1 MVISIICQPDE
12 ALEDFERLD
21 SGQVRGGDAFAE
33 GSDTASIHSDTA
45 SIASHDVRLD
55 PLQLRLKGKD
65 MHVHVLQLLIS
76 DFFICLFFA
85 RSPSRQSKSV
95 KYKRHG
101 SVLRHVLLKS
111 ISGQILK
118 ANVRRP

>member
-55 PLQLRLKGKD
+55 PLQLRLKGTD

-76 DFFICLFFA
+76 DCMFIFL
-85 RSPSRQSKSV
+85 
-95 KYKRHG
+95 
-101 SVLRHVLLKS
+101 
-111 ISGQILK
+111 SGLPLDSQR
-118 ANVRRP
+118 A

>member
-55 PLQLRLKGKD
+55 PLQLRLKGTD
-65 MHVHVLQLLIS
+65 MHVHDCTSVNFRIFPYS
-76 DFFICLFFA
+76 VYF
-85 RSPSRQSKSV
+85 SPDLPLDSQRV
-95 KYKRHG
+95 
-101 SVLRHVLLKS
+101 
-111 ISGQILK
+111 
-118 ANVRRP
+118 